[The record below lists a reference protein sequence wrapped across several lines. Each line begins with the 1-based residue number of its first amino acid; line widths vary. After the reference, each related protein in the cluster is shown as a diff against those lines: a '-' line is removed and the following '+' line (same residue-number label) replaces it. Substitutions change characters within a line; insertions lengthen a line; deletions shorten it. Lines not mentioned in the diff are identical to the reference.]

1 MPDARAHH
9 RNAHCLAR
17 LLIAL
22 FATLAVSATGCAWY
36 SWTPRPKLSD
46 PDGEQGFANVLALG
60 ERHADELHCN
70 AGDCKD
76 WFRITV
82 DRPGVL
88 DVVVTIP
95 PQATS
100 ASVRLVMKGPA
111 QGPAQQTAFAKRFG
125 EIQYH
130 ISPEYLL
137 PEQPEVM
144 LLSNEKEDGKYIGLP
159 DGGSEWHSDH
169 SYVDQPTG
177 YTLLHAIKVP
187 RDGGDTEWTNMVAAY
202 ETLSDEMKQRIK
214 GLVGIH
220 SFNRLK
226 NPRISVPVLHGND
239 EEYYKRSPPDAYHPI
254 VRTHPDTEKKALYI
268 SPRFTIGIK
277 DMDDREAQPLLDD
290 LFAHIQ
296 NRDLIY
302 RHRWTVGD
310 LLMWDNR
317 ATIHLACGGVPEG
330 QHRRMH
336 RTTVLGEIPV

>member
-9 RNAHCLAR
+9 RNARCLPR

-111 QGPAQQTAFAKRFG
+111 QGPAQQTA
-125 EIQYH
+125 
-130 ISPEYLL
+130 
-137 PEQPEVM
+137 
-144 LLSNEKEDGKYIGLP
+144 
-159 DGGSEWHSDH
+159 W
-169 SYVDQPTG
+169 
-177 YTLLHAIKVP
+177 
-187 RDGGDTEWTNMVAAY
+187 GD
-202 ETLSDEMKQRIK
+202 
-214 GLVGIH
+214 
-220 SFNRLK
+220 
-226 NPRISVPVLHGND
+226 
-239 EEYYKRSPPDAYHPI
+239 PPPLR
-254 VRTHPDTEKKALYI
+254 VRTDAVPAPYFAYVEGDGEALRFEILATLTEPTA
-268 SPRFTIGIK
+268 
-277 DMDDREAQPLLDD
+277 
-290 LFAHIQ
+290 
-296 NRDLIY
+296 
-302 RHRWTVGD
+302 
-310 LLMWDNR
+310 
-317 ATIHLACGGVPEG
+317 ATE
-330 QHRRMH
+330 
-336 RTTVLGEIPV
+336 